1 MRRLM
6 HLVQSIG
13 TGIVLGALGLMII
26 AGPAHAE
33 SGRIVVLNG
42 QELKP

>member
-1 MRRLM
+1 M

-26 AGPAHAE
+26 AGIVIPTVLDQFYRAAPA
-33 SGRIVVLNG
+33 
-42 QELKP
+42 P